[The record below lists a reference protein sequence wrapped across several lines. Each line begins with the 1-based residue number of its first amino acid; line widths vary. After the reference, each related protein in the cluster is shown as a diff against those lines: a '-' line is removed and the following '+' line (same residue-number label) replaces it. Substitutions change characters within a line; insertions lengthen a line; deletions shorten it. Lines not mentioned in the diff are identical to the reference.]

1 MKKKIFVIIVLIL
14 IIGVAVAG
22 FLYFEGTEKET
33 NELEKKMDTASRDYF
48 EKYVSANDSV
58 NVYKITLQDLEDAN
72 KAGEEY
78 DLKGLEKCD
87 KTKTFANVTIN
98 YKDGTAKKTQV
109 ELKC

>member
-1 MKKKIFVIIVLIL
+1 MKKKVILIIVLI
-14 IIGVAVAG
+14 IVIVGAIGTYI
-22 FLYFEGTEKET
+22 FLQNNET
-33 NELEKKMDTASRDYF
+33 KNTELENKMATASREYF

-58 NVYKITLQDLEDAN
+58 NVYKITLQDLE
-72 KAGEEY
+72 EY

-87 KTKTFANVTIN
+87 KNKTFANVTIN